1 MYGAICLC
9 VACFVCATSITPA
22 SWVKA
27 AALAT
32 VGYGGQVAGL
42 LTYMKRRMLE
52 QEAKVAADFGEGK
65 SGHLGSTATM
75 HDIEDLLVVAT
86 LSKRSCLALSGTPSS
101 SLSSVLPQ
109 RHCSSCGRTHT
120 PT

>member
-1 MYGAICLC
+1 MFC
-9 VACFVCATSITPA
+9 VCDFYHPCFLGQSRSPCH
-22 SWVKA
+22 SWIW
-27 AALAT
+27 
-32 VGYGGQVAGL
+32 GQVAGL

-65 SGHLGSTATM
+65 SGHLGSTAAM

-109 RHCSSCGRTHT
+109 RHCSSFGRTHT

>member
-1 MYGAICLC
+1 M
-9 VACFVCATSITPA
+9 
-22 SWVKA
+22 
-27 AALAT
+27 
-32 VGYGGQVAGL
+32 AGL

-65 SGHLGSTATM
+65 SGHLGSTAAM
-75 HDIEDLLVVAT
+75 HDIEGLLVVAT

-109 RHCSSCGRTHT
+109 RHCSSFGRTHT